1 MNINKRYTFVP
12 LALMFLVAGA
22 SAAPRSKTQMKAVA
36 IKLLG
41 SAKMRAAAR
50 GSFSI
55 DTKAIK
61 ELKVSEGYVVYGS
74 EGNGFAV
81 IATDD
86 TSPAILGY
94 SDTKFKPK
102 STNPNFEW
110 WLSMV
115 NEAVVSRAKASKV
128 ALVNKMPSGY
138 GYAESVATLCETRWG
153 QNKPYN
159 NLCPTATNG
168 TRTLTGCAATS
179 TAQVLRYHRAPEHGI
194 GSRTIYYPANNMSGT
209 KISAD
214 FEKSK
219 YDWNAMLE
227 TYDSKYSLEEG
238 DAVALIMRD
247 LGVAVGMEY
256 GSEADGGSGALHE
269 NVAKGLQRYYGI
281 EDAKY
286 IVRKDYSDK
295 EWMRIIYE
303 QINNKQP
310 LVYGGFD
317 KSMGGHS
324 FVLDG
329 YDAEGKV
336 HVNWGWDG
344 NYDGYYDINILDPQ
358 AYKFSSNQEAV
369 INITPDKTSSTLKGS
384 IALEAAGTLAA
395 QIEADKFYNY
405 DTLTVSGNINAADL
419 RTLRSMAGR
428 DAEGNRTRGHLRV
441 LDLSEARIVAGSDY
455 YMMENGKKLIVER
468 DASLPDKVF
477 SKTRLE
483 KIVFPKTGISSFG
496 KGVWAYA
503 SKLKE
508 VVLTASADANFLYE
522 DGIVYNSDKTTL
534 IAALPFQPN
543 GVDIKHG
550 VIDVADYAF
559 AGCNLMPRV
568 SLSSDVKTIGKEAF
582 ANCWSLTEF
591 KVFSKNMPQLNGTNV
606 FKGANVESCLLT
618 VRAGSKMR
626 FLNTAQWNDFANIVE
641 FGTTIKAR
649 NQAREYGDENPKLTF
664 TIIGDKVKG
673 KPVLSCEATTESK
686 CGRYTIHI
694 EPGTITDEAVDFEDG
709 YLVVTQAPLYVTVE
723 DATRETG
730 MENPVFNITYD
741 GFKHEETADVLT
753 TKPVASCIADATSQA
768 GKYEIIVSGGEADNY
783 ELFYNN
789 GWLTVTPSTAIN
801 GGRVTEETT
810 FNVYTLEGVC
820 VKHNA
825 KNLDGLASGVYVVRG
840 KKIVK

>member
-12 LALMFLVAGA
+12 LAIMFLVAGA

-41 SAKMRAAAR
+41 SARMRAAAR

-94 SDTKFKPK
+94 SDTKFEPK
-102 STNPNFEW
+102 SANPNFEW

-138 GYAESVATLCETRWG
+138 GYAESVAALCETRWG

-227 TYDSKYSLEEG
+227 TYDSKYSVEEG
-238 DAVALIMRD
+238 DAVALIMHD

-256 GSEADGGSGALHE
+256 GSETDGGSGALHE

-286 IVRKDYSDK
+286 IVRKDYSDN

-344 NYDGYYDINILDPQ
+344 NYDGYYD
-358 AYKFSSNQEAV
+358 
-369 INITPDKTSSTLKGS
+369 T
-384 IALEAAGTLAA
+384 
-395 QIEADKFYNY
+395 
-405 DTLTVSGNINAADL
+405 
-419 RTLRSMAGR
+419 
-428 DAEGNRTRGHLRV
+428 
-441 LDLSEARIVAGSDY
+441 
-455 YMMENGKKLIVER
+455 
-468 DASLPDKVF
+468 
-477 SKTRLE
+477 
-483 KIVFPKTGISSFG
+483 
-496 KGVWAYA
+496 
-503 SKLKE
+503 
-508 VVLTASADANFLYE
+508 
-522 DGIVYNSDKTTL
+522 
-534 IAALPFQPN
+534 
-543 GVDIKHG
+543 
-550 VIDVADYAF
+550 
-559 AGCNLMPRV
+559 
-568 SLSSDVKTIGKEAF
+568 
-582 ANCWSLTEF
+582 CW
-591 KVFSKNMPQLNGTNV
+591 
-606 FKGANVESCLLT
+606 
-618 VRAGSKMR
+618 
-626 FLNTAQWNDFANIVE
+626 
-641 FGTTIKAR
+641 R
-649 NQAREYGDENPKLTF
+649 N
-664 TIIGDKVKG
+664 
-673 KPVLSCEATTESK
+673 
-686 CGRYTIHI
+686 
-694 EPGTITDEAVDFEDG
+694 
-709 YLVVTQAPLYVTVE
+709 
-723 DATRETG
+723 
-730 MENPVFNITYD
+730 
-741 GFKHEETADVLT
+741 
-753 TKPVASCIADATSQA
+753 
-768 GKYEIIVSGGEADNY
+768 
-783 ELFYNN
+783 
-789 GWLTVTPSTAIN
+789 
-801 GGRVTEETT
+801 
-810 FNVYTLEGVC
+810 
-820 VKHNA
+820 
-825 KNLDGLASGVYVVRG
+825 
-840 KKIVK
+840 